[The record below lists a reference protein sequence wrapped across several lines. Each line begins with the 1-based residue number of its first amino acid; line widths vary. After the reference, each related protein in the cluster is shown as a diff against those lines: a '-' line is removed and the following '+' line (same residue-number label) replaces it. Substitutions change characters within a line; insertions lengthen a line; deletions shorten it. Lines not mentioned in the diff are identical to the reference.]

1 MSYLKD
7 ELYGL
12 VRERTEIFDFIQ
24 NAALDGL
31 WYWDLESREHA
42 WMNPKFWQVLGYDP
56 ETMPNS
62 SAIWRTVIFPED
74 LTRAIASLKAHLAD
88 PSIPFHEIARYRHQS
103 GKTVWIRCRG
113 IAIRNTQG
121 QPTRMIGA
129 HTDITELVEKTESL
143 KRSNAEKEE
152 QLAELCH
159 LNKLLGA
166 NERKLQSL
174 INSQTNYV
182 IRTDMQGYYTYVNPK
197 FRETFGYLYDQNED
211 LRGLHCM
218 VAVLPES
225 HDEVFDLIE
234 RLIASPGTVEK
245 IVIRKKLSD
254 DSMMDTLWEFVCLT
268 DADGAP
274 SEIQCI
280 GINITD
286 QKETAR
292 LLAESELKFRT
303 LFETMPVGIS
313 IADKNGQILSSNPAA
328 ERILGLTPEQ
338 HTSRQISGTEWVIYR
353 PDGSVMPPD
362 EYASVR
368 AIRENTEILGM
379 EMGVL
384 RGPDDI
390 VWLIVNAAP
399 VPGLGV
405 VISYNDITPIKRLQ
419 QQYQEAKNIA
429 EKAKHVAETAQSAAE
444 EARFVAETAKLTA
457 EEANRAKSQFLANM
471 SHEIRTP
478 LNGVIGFT
486 DLLRK
491 TELSDVQLQYVNSA
505 NISGRALLGIIND
518 ILDFSKVEAGMLE
531 LELLKSDLIE
541 LLRGSVDIIM
551 LAAAK
556 KGLEVLLN
564 LDLNMPRYAVV
575 DALRLQQILAN
586 LMSNAVKFTE
596 KGEVELKVTYREVE
610 SGRGR
615 FHFEI
620 RDTGIGISD
629 AQQEKLFHSFT
640 QADNTTTRKFGGTGL
655 GLVISQ
661 MLAQAMGSKIIIDS
675 IPGQGATFS
684 FELETEVETGYA
696 LHYPPETRVKR
707 CLVVDDNVNNRTIL
721 ERTLISWGIGVDTC
735 GDGMTAMLKV
745 ARAQADGSPYDAML
759 CDFHMP
765 GIDGLD
771 VVQRIRE
778 ELGISVE
785 KLPVVLL
792 HSSADDA
799 ALHARSEAVG
809 VTCKLTKPVNP
820 GDLHECLRRLHGP
833 VDKNSQFVNTSE
845 VSAIGVDASL
855 THHAHQAMATS
866 APTDAA
872 ISSREHPLASPSADA
887 VNSKNSPE
895 ATVLSASAGRPT
907 PRVTSDGRY
916 PARILVA
923 EDVPLN
929 LLLIKAILSGIHPEI
944 NIITAKNGHEAVAMF
959 EAERPD
965 LILMDVQMPEMDGV
979 SATRT
984 IRTQWPDS
992 SVPIIALTAGALREE
1007 ETRCLEAGMNGF
1019 LTKPVDQDRLKQ
1031 VLTSFATG
1039 L

>member
-56 ETMPNS
+56 ETMPHS

-74 LTRAIASLKAHLAD
+74 LIRAIASLKAHLAD

-143 KRSNAEKEE
+143 KRSHAEKEE

-197 FRETFGYLYDQNED
+197 FRDTFGYLYDQN
-211 LRGLHCM
+211 
-218 VAVLPES
+218 
-225 HDEVFDLIE
+225 
-234 RLIASPGTVEK
+234 
-245 IVIRKKLSD
+245 
-254 DSMMDTLWEFVCLT
+254 
-268 DADGAP
+268 
-274 SEIQCI
+274 
-280 GINITD
+280 
-286 QKETAR
+286 ETAR

-313 IADKNGQILSSNPAA
+313 IADSNGQILSSNPAA

-353 PDGSVMPPD
+353 PDGSVLPPD

-518 ILDFSKVEAGMLE
+518 ILDLSKVEAGMLE

-551 LAAAK
+551 LSAAK

-596 KGEVELKVTYREVE
+596 KGEVELKVTYRDVE

-640 QADNTTTRKFGGTGL
+640 QADNSTTRKFGGTGL

-661 MLAQAMGSKIIIDS
+661 MLAQAMGSKISIDS

-684 FELETEVETGYA
+684 FELETEVETGHA

-707 CLVVDDNVNNRTIL
+707 CLIVDDNVNNRTIL
-721 ERTLISWGIGVDTC
+721 ERTLSSWGIGVETC

-759 CDFHMP
+759 CDYHMP

-845 VSAIGVDASL
+845 VSSARIDSSITL
-855 THHAHQAMATS
+855 PHHPSTEPSAATK
-866 APTDAA
+866 TTT
-872 ISSREHPLASPSADA
+872 ISREHA
-887 VNSKNSPE
+887 
-895 ATVLSASAGRPT
+895 ATEPSAGRPA

-984 IRTQWPDS
+984 IRRQWPDS
-992 SVPIIALTAGALREE
+992 PVPIIALTAGALREE